1 MDNVIDKMMVNK
13 LHELIKSINDLDKLA
28 CVTIE
33 NIDDIDNDDNDDNNY
48 NNYVFNPEDK
58 LRGAALI
65 NHISILADEVF
76 ITNEGHVNHENIQY
90 LYKINKN
97 YNVFSIEQDR
107 FGWLIGGIE
116 TEKGVITF
124 G

>member
-1 MDNVIDKMMVNK
+1 MVNK

-28 CVTIE
+28 CATNE
-33 NIDDIDNDDNDDNNY
+33 NIDDIDNNDNNINY
-48 NNYVFNPEDK
+48 NNYLFNPADEQC
-58 LRGAALI
+58 GAALI

-97 YNVFSIEQDR
+97 YNVFPIEQDR

>member
-1 MDNVIDKMMVNK
+1 MDKKTEIMIQD
-13 LHELIKSINDLDKLA
+13 LIKSIS
-28 CVTIE
+28 E
-33 NIDDIDNDDNDDNNY
+33 IDNLSINNNDDNDDDVKY
-48 NNYVFNPEDK
+48 NNYLFNPEDE

-65 NHISILADEVF
+65 NSISVLADEVF

-90 LYKINKN
+90 LYKNNKN
-97 YNVFSIEQDR
+97 YSVFPVEVDR

>member
-1 MDNVIDKMMVNK
+1 MDNVIDKNMVNK
-13 LHELIKSINDLDKLA
+13 LHELVKSINDLDKLA
-28 CVTIE
+28 CVTIDNE
-33 NIDDIDNDDNDDNNY
+33 NIKY
-48 NNYVFNPEDK
+48 NNYLFNPEDE
-58 LRGAALI
+58 LRGADLI
-65 NHISILADEVF
+65 NHVSVLADEVF
-76 ITNEGHVNHENIQY
+76 VTNEGHVNHENIQY

-97 YNVFSIEQDR
+97 YSVFPVEVDR